1 MEGFDE
7 EGEEEEE
14 RLEEEVVEENANKA
28 QGDEG
33 GEISFHALK
42 GGPTGKIIKVKGQV
56 GKRWLAVLIDS
67 GNIHSFLNKATT
79 ASLKCELAQ
88 TNPLLVTV
96 ANGNRMYS
104 YHKCLD
110 FKWLI

>member
-1 MEGFDE
+1 MLKMEGSDE

-14 RLEEEVVEENANKA
+14 RLEEEVVEENADEA

-42 GGPTGKIIKVKGQV
+42 GWPIGKIIKVKGQV

-67 GNIHSFLNKATT
+67 NNTHSFLNKATAT
-79 ASLKCELAQ
+79 SLKCELA
-88 TNPLLVTV
+88 
-96 ANGNRMYS
+96 
-104 YHKCLD
+104 
-110 FKWLI
+110 